1 MIFDNQ
7 TTEIE
12 MLYGFALF
20 YRWFV
25 DCFVT
30 NQKFRS
36 FYRVVVRKF
45 FWSFYAVAAV
55 NHLFTSIYAGKFFG
69 EILVE
74 GLTIVVAFLFI
85 MPPKDRESLE
95 EGIEIKLPNI
105 RKSWNKLKEKVSNSK
120 DLKEDLYLD

>member
-1 MIFDNQ
+1 
-7 TTEIE
+7 
-12 MLYGFALF
+12 
-20 YRWFV
+20 
-25 DCFVT
+25 
-30 NQKFRS
+30 
-36 FYRVVVRKF
+36 
-45 FWSFYAVAAV
+45 V

-74 GLTIVVAFLFI
+74 ALVIVVAFLFI